1 MEKVAFV
8 LELCHMCAFSVICG
22 LKDITVKSFP
32 ALFLVLFPST
42 QFHKVLLGRLCNG
55 NKLLEITFLLLN
67 TAESTEVCLSLL
79 AESDY
84 PEWEFMIRQRLQH

>member
-1 MEKVAFV
+1 MVP
-8 LELCHMCAFSVICG
+8 
-22 LKDITVKSFP
+22 SF
-32 ALFLVLFPST
+32 LLTLSSIRYF
-42 QFHKVLLGRLCNG
+42 LGRLCNG

-84 PEWEFMIRQRLQH
+84 PECRNSHDKAATSALIALDPSMGIDHPLLIL